1 MIPIFRKI
9 RKKMADDNK
18 PVKYLRYAIGEIAL
32 VVIGILIALQIN
44 NWNEVRKTE
53 NMGKVYI
60 GEIYADLKNEVT
72 NLNAILFGL
81 QNQYDGTESV
91 LSFFE
96 SDDKVIKDTIQFT
109 NNHWAPAKIFII
121 QRDKNTYDELSGS
134 GQIGLLKND
143 SLSKLL
149 DRFYDNLDMRIINFK
164 EYPLQMRMELRKLT
178 FPIGSVKDAKYDF
191 VHDKLTKAFIQEY
204 LSNEEVYE
212 TLLAIFKTCRYNIK
226 FFKASLLEAEILIK
240 HMEENYPELK
250 E

>member
-1 MIPIFRKI
+1 MIKFFRRI
-9 RKKMADDNK
+9 RYDQMKKNK
-18 PVKYLRYAIGEIAL
+18 TGKYFKYAIGEIVL

-60 GEIYADLKNEVT
+60 GEIYTELKNEVT
-72 NLNAILFGL
+72 NLNGVLLGL
-81 QNQYDGTESV
+81 QIQYDGTESV

-109 NNHWAPAKIFII
+109 NNHWAPSKIFII
-121 QRDKNTYDELSGS
+121 QRNKNTYDELSGS

-143 SLSKLL
+143 FLSILL
-149 DRFYDNLDMRIINFK
+149 DRFYDNLDMRITNFK

-191 VHDKLTKAFIQEY
+191 VEDKLTKAFIQEY
-204 LSNEEVYE
+204 LSNEKVYE
-212 TLLAIFKTCRYNIK
+212 TLLAIFKTCRFNIK
-226 FFKASLLEAEILIK
+226 FFKTSLLEAENLIK
-240 HMEENYPELK
+240 HMEINYPELK
-250 E
+250 K